1 MTFLLVIHRALPAIC
16 QSQGGRMA
24 KIEFLGQ
31 LSDKCG
37 RTKELTLP
45 QSIEDVA
52 SLRTWLNNN
61 LDGAPLASSS
71 IRAIVNGK
79 VAGEMQIISNQDTI
93 AFFPPVG
100 GG

>member
-1 MTFLLVIHRALPAIC
+1 
-16 QSQGGRMA
+16 MA

-31 LSDKCG
+31 LSDQCG
-37 RTKELTLP
+37 RRQDVTLP
-45 QSIEDVA
+45 QSIENVA

-61 LDGAPLASSS
+61 LEGKPLASAS

-79 VAGEMQIISNQDTI
+79 VAGEMQVISNEDTI

>member
-1 MTFLLVIHRALPAIC
+1 
-16 QSQGGRMA
+16 MA
-24 KIEFLGQ
+24 KIEFLGR

-37 RTKELTLP
+37 RMQNLTLP
-45 QSIEDVA
+45 QSIKDVT

-61 LDGAPLASSS
+61 LDGAPLDSSS

-79 VAGEMQIISNQDTI
+79 VAGETQTISNEDTI